1 MKAEKK
7 EQCGKDDSNIGEE
20 NKTMNENGYSV
31 LITSGKTS
39 DDEMGYTMEKTS
51 EEIMEKNT
59 KKNMEKSPKEI
70 KHEIYDMDGEI
81 IESMRSDLTSP
92 DWYINRLIAMRN
104 RMAKKIG
111 EPMINLSDLMEDGY
125 FICDKFGNRMPY
137 PI

>member
-1 MKAEKK
+1 MEKSEKNNVKDGKTNNGK
-7 EQCGKDDSNIGEE
+7 EHMS
-20 NKTMNENGYSV
+20 YSV

-51 EEIMEKNT
+51 ETIMEENT

-70 KHEIYDMDGEI
+70 KHEINDMENEI
-81 IESMRSDLTSP
+81 IESMRFDLTSP
-92 DWYINRLIAMRN
+92 DWYINRMIAMRN
-104 RMAKKIG
+104 HMAKKIG

-125 FICDKFGNRMPY
+125 FICDSYGNHMPY